1 MFRLTKSE
9 LAVLKKLS
17 TPIKIQNFLDK
28 MPLNWEKVGD
38 TYMSPRRVLREDK
51 AHCLEGALLAGVVL
65 WLHGEKPLLL
75 DLKTADGDDH
85 VVTLF
90 KRGGCW
96 GAISK
101 TNHSS
106 LRYRDPIY
114 KTVRELALSYF
125 HEYYDSRAI
134 KRILRSYSKPFNLK
148 KLGTKW
154 ITAEE
159 ELDCIAEALDRSP
172 HYKLFPVSNIK
183 LIRAPDS
190 MEKSAEKLIEW
201 TKDNPR
207 T

>member
-1 MFRLTKSE
+1 MFGLTKSE
-9 LAVLKKLS
+9 LVVLKKLS

-28 MPLNWEKVGD
+28 MPLNWEKDGD
-38 TYMSPRRVLREDK
+38 TYMSPRRVLRRNK
-51 AHCLEGALLAGVVL
+51 AHCLEGAMLAGLAL
-65 WLHGEKPLLL
+65 WLHDEKPLLL
-75 DLKTADGDDH
+75 DLKTTDGDDH
-85 VVTLF
+85 IVTLF

-114 KTVRELALSYF
+114 RTVRELALSYF
-125 HEYYDSRAI
+125 HEYYDSQAS

-159 ELDCIAEALDRSP
+159 ELDCIAEALDNSP
-172 HYKLFPVSNIK
+172 HYRLFPVSNVK
-183 LIRAPDS
+183 LIRPPDS
-190 MEKSAEKLIEW
+190 MERMAEKMIEW
-201 TKDNPR
+201 TKDDMR